1 MIKKSRN
8 KVKDIINEN
17 EDLKEIK
24 KSSFKDILT
33 GDILNRKF
41 IQTQFPLLI
50 LSLCFIF
57 IYMDNRMSCE
67 QQVLTIDKLNK
78 ELANEK
84 YICMVTE
91 AELLENSRIE
101 QVKEIIKKHELNLE
115 EESLPPYKV
124 TE

>member
-41 IQTQFPLLI
+41 IQKQFPLLV

-57 IYMDNRMSCE
+57 TYMDNRMSCE

-115 EESLPPYKV
+115 EESLPPYKI

>member
-41 IQTQFPLLI
+41 IQKQFPLLV

-57 IYMDNRMSCE
+57 TYMDNRMSCE

>member
-1 MIKKSRN
+1 MIKKGTN
-8 KVKDIINEN
+8 KVKNIIKEIEN
-17 EDLKEIK
+17 LNEIK

-41 IQTQFPLLI
+41 IQKQFGVVLLTI
-50 LSLCFIF
+50 CLMF
-57 IYMDNRMSCE
+57 IYMDNRMKCE
-67 QQVLTIDKLNK
+67 QQLIKIDSLNK

-91 AELLENSRIE
+91 AELLKNSRIE
-101 QVKEIIKKHELNLE
+101 QVKEIIKKHNLNLE
-115 EESLPPYKV
+115 EESLPPYRL

>member
-1 MIKKSRN
+1 MIKRGTN
-8 KVKDIINEN
+8 KVKNIIKENEN
-17 EDLKEIK
+17 LKEIK

-41 IQTQFPLLI
+41 IQKQFGVLL
-50 LSLCFIF
+50 LTLCLMF
-57 IYMDNRMSCE
+57 IYMDNRMKCE
-67 QQVLTIDKLNK
+67 QQLIKIDALNK

-91 AELLENSRIE
+91 AELLKNSRID
-101 QVKEIIKKHELNLE
+101 QVKEIIKQHNLNLE

>member
-1 MIKKSRN
+1 MIKTSRN

-41 IQTQFPLLI
+41 IQKQFPLLL

-67 QQVLTIDKLNK
+67 QQILTIDKLNK

>member
-1 MIKKSRN
+1 MIKTSRN

-41 IQTQFPLLI
+41 IQKQFPLLV

-57 IYMDNRMSCE
+57 TYMDNRMSCE

-124 TE
+124 IE

>member
-1 MIKKSRN
+1 MIKTGKD
-8 KVKDIINEN
+8 KVKNIIKEN

-41 IQTQFPLLI
+41 IQKQFPLLI

-57 IYMDNRMSCE
+57 IYMDNRIRCE
-67 QQVLTIDKLNK
+67 QQIIQIDALNK

-91 AELLENSRIE
+91 AEILKNSRIE
-101 QVKEIIKKHELNLE
+101 QVKEIIKQHNLNLE

>member
-41 IQTQFPLLI
+41 IQKQFPLLV

-57 IYMDNRMSCE
+57 TYMDNRMSCE
-67 QQVLTIDKLNK
+67 QQILTIDKLNK

>member
-1 MIKKSRN
+1 MIKKGTN
-8 KVKDIINEN
+8 KVKNIIKENEN
-17 EDLKEIK
+17 LNEIK

-41 IQTQFPLLI
+41 IQKQFGVVLLTI
-50 LSLCFIF
+50 CLMF
-57 IYMDNRMSCE
+57 IYMDNRMKCE
-67 QQVLTIDKLNK
+67 QQLIKIDTLNK

-91 AELLENSRIE
+91 AELLKNSRIE
-101 QVKEIIKKHELNLE
+101 QVKEIIKKHNLNLE
-115 EESLPPYKV
+115 EESFPPYKV

>member
-1 MIKKSRN
+1 MIKKGKN
-8 KVKDIINEN
+8 KVKNIIKEN
-17 EDLKEIK
+17 EDLNEIK

-41 IQTQFPLLI
+41 IQKQFGVVLLTI
-50 LSLCFIF
+50 CLMF
-57 IYMDNRMSCE
+57 IYMDNRMKCE
-67 QQVLTIDKLNK
+67 QQLIKIDKLNK

-91 AELLENSRIE
+91 AELLKNSRIE
-101 QVKEIIKKHELNLE
+101 QVKEIIKKHNLNLE

>member
-1 MIKKSRN
+1 MIKKGTN
-8 KVKDIINEN
+8 KVKNIIKEN

-41 IQTQFPLLI
+41 IQKQFGVLLLTI
-50 LSLCFIF
+50 CLMF
-57 IYMDNRMSCE
+57 IYMDNRMKCE
-67 QQVLTIDKLNK
+67 QQLIKIDALNK

-91 AELLENSRIE
+91 AELLKNSRID
-101 QVKEIIKKHELNLE
+101 QVKEIIKQHNLNLE

>member
-1 MIKKSRN
+1 MIKKGTN
-8 KVKDIINEN
+8 KVKNIIKENEN
-17 EDLKEIK
+17 LKEIK

-41 IQTQFPLLI
+41 IQKQFGVLL
-50 LSLCFIF
+50 LTLCLMF
-57 IYMDNRMSCE
+57 IYMDNRMKCE
-67 QQVLTIDKLNK
+67 QQLIKIDTLNK

-91 AELLENSRIE
+91 AELLKNSRID
-101 QVKEIIKKHELNLE
+101 QVKEIIKQHNLNLE

>member
-1 MIKKSRN
+1 MIKKSTD
-8 KVKDIINEN
+8 KVKNIIKENEN
-17 EDLKEIK
+17 LKEIK

-41 IQTQFPLLI
+41 IQKQFGVLLLTI
-50 LSLCFIF
+50 CLMF
-57 IYMDNRMSCE
+57 IYMDNRMKCE
-67 QQVLTIDKLNK
+67 QQLIKIDALNK

-91 AELLENSRIE
+91 AELLKNSRIE

>member
-1 MIKKSRN
+1 MIKTGKD
-8 KVKDIINEN
+8 KVKNIIKEN

-41 IQTQFPLLI
+41 IQKQFPLLI

-57 IYMDNRMSCE
+57 IYMDNRIRCE
-67 QQVLTIDKLNK
+67 QQIIQIDALNK

-91 AELLENSRIE
+91 AELLKNSRIE
-101 QVKEIIKKHELNLE
+101 QVKEIIKQHNLNLE
-115 EESLPPYKV
+115 EESLPPYKI

>member
-41 IQTQFPLLI
+41 IQKQFPLLL

>member
-1 MIKKSRN
+1 MIKRGTN
-8 KVKDIINEN
+8 KVKNIIKENEN
-17 EDLKEIK
+17 LKEIK

-41 IQTQFPLLI
+41 IQKQFGVLL
-50 LSLCFIF
+50 LTLCLMF
-57 IYMDNRMSCE
+57 IYMDNRMKCE
-67 QQVLTIDKLNK
+67 QQLIKIDALNK

-91 AELLENSRIE
+91 AELLKNSRIE
-101 QVKEIIKKHELNLE
+101 QVKEIIKQHNLNLE

>member
-1 MIKKSRN
+1 MIKTGKD
-8 KVKDIINEN
+8 KVKNIIKEN

-41 IQTQFPLLI
+41 IQKQFPLLV
-50 LSLCFIF
+50 LTLCFVF
-57 IYMDNRMSCE
+57 VYMDNRMRCE
-67 QQVLTIDKLNK
+67 QQFIKIDNLNK

-91 AELLENSRIE
+91 AELLKNSRIE
-101 QVKEIIKKHELNLE
+101 QIKEIIKQHQLNLE
-115 EESLPPYKV
+115 EESLPPYKI
-124 TE
+124 TK